1 LASFP
6 LHKLNIHLLVS
17 KKWGK
22 IHTGVV
28 SVVGVGE
35 EEREREEWIFS
46 SQPFRF

>member
-1 LASFP
+1 LHFFASFP

-28 SVVGVGE
+28 GGGE
-35 EEREREEWIFS
+35 REREREERLDVFV
-46 SQPFRF
+46 PAF